1 MKILV
6 INDQSANEY
15 GLEIAIDL
23 QTGVNYFR
31 CNGIL
36 TPRYMSN
43 GQLYVSSKEDIEKMK
58 REKREFKNSNSK
70 TYI

>member
-1 MKILV
+1 MKMLV
-6 INDQSANEY
+6 ISDRSANEY
-15 GLEIAIDL
+15 GFEIAIDL

-43 GQLYVSSKEDIEKMK
+43 GQLYVSSKDEIGKMK
-58 REKREFKNSNSK
+58 REIESKNGTSI